1 MEREVTM
8 VYNRTMTATAYLYNE
23 KTGKILLHKHK
34 KFGQLYPLGG
44 HIEPH
49 ELPHEAVL
57 REIYEESG
65 IKADL
70 ADENGKRIEGID
82 GFFIPS
88 PAFLLHENVKDPVQ
102 NLDFVYIAL
111 CPEDFSED
119 TPLSPLSG
127 ESKDFYFVSREE
139 VNDGKIIRK
148 NEEIPLPGHIKRAAK
163 LVFEK
168 ISR

>member
-1 MEREVTM
+1 M

-23 KTGKILLHKHK
+23 KSKNILLHKHK

-65 IKADL
+65 IKARL
-70 ADENGKRIEGID
+70 LDEEGKKIQETN
-82 GFFIPS
+82 GFFLPS
-88 PAFLLHENVKDPVQ
+88 PAFLLHENIKDPVQ

-111 CPEDFSED
+111 FPDGFDEDM
-119 TPLSPLSG
+119 PLSPLSG
-127 ESKDFYFVSREE
+127 ESKDFYFVSKDE
-139 VNDGKIIRK
+139 VFDGKIVRDG
-148 NEEIPLPGHIKRAAK
+148 EEIPLPEHIQKTAK
-163 LVFEK
+163 LVFERLAK
-168 ISR
+168 Y

>member
-1 MEREVTM
+1 MI
-8 VYNRTMTATAYLYNE
+8 YNRTMTATAYLYDE
-23 KTGKILLHKHK
+23 KTQKILLHKHK

-44 HIEPH
+44 HIQPH

-65 IKADL
+65 IKAYL
-70 ADENGKRIEGID
+70 ADENGKKIEEIN
-82 GFFIPS
+82 GFFLPS

-111 CPEDFSED
+111 FPEDFDEA

-127 ESKDFYFVSREE
+127 ESKEFYFVSREE
-139 VNDGKIIRK
+139 VLAGKIVR
-148 NEEIPLPGHIKRAAK
+148 NGEEIPLPGHIKKTAE
-163 LVFEK
+163 LVFK
-168 ISR
+168 RISGCVNKM